1 MNRLAMSQGTM
12 LDLMRGLSAQ
22 TVLIGH
28 AFDANGVKLPCYP
41 PDLAVVLF
49 LFISGFLIT
58 YSTVAKGDDYT
69 LPEFL
74 IDRGARIFVPYLPVM
89 LLVIAAGLA
98 FQLPGPIHIFNVI
111 TNILM
116 LQNYPLASY
125 LPENT
130 YFEAIGT
137 GRPWWTVAVEWWFYC
152 AFGAAYFFLLR
163 RDRPRWL
170 FPLVGIPGFIMV
182 MFQSVSWILF
192 FPWLCGCVGAFLF
205 LSAPHVPRAG
215 FLIPPLLGL
224 ACIRYHFHPNF
235 YDLQGMIVT
244 CALAWT
250 IIVSVRYLTVPN
262 GLSRFS
268 VFIAGYSYSLYLLN
282 ATVIEIMKPFM
293 APGVPLFMLML
304 LLANVA
310 AYLVGLLTER
320 HYKTVARWLKHALV
334 IRPVSRPY
342 GAILAEQ

>member
-1 MNRLAMSQGTM
+1 MNRLASAQGTM

-41 PDLAVVLF
+41 PDLGVVLF

-58 YSTVAKGDDYT
+58 YSTVLKGENYT

-74 IDRGARIFVPYLPVM
+74 IDRGARIFVPYLPAM
-89 LLVIAAGLA
+89 LIVIAAGLV
-98 FQLPGPIHIFNVI
+98 FQLPGPMHIFNVL
-111 TNILM
+111 TNLLM
-116 LQNYPLASY
+116 LQTYPLASF
-125 LPENT
+125 LPENS

-152 AFGAAYFFLLR
+152 AFGAAYFFLAG

-170 FPLVGIPGFIMV
+170 FLLVGIPGFIMV

-205 LSAPHVPRAG
+205 LSGRDVPRAG
-215 FLIPPLLGL
+215 LLIPPLLGL
-224 ACIRYHFHPNF
+224 ACIRYYFHPDF

-244 CALAWT
+244 CVLAWT
-250 IIVSVRYLTVPN
+250 LIIAVRHLAAPS
-262 GLSRFS
+262 GFARFS
-268 VFIAGYSYSLYLLN
+268 AFIAGYSYSLYLLN
-282 ATVIEIMKPFM
+282 ATVIAVMQLFM
-293 APGVPLFMLML
+293 APGVVTFVLMMAF
-304 LLANVA
+304 ANAA
-310 AYLVGLLTER
+310 AYLVSLLTER
-320 HYKTVARWLKHALV
+320 HYKAVARWLKDALAARRYSAV
-334 IRPVSRPY
+334 AVEP
-342 GAILAEQ
+342 

>member
-1 MNRLAMSQGTM
+1 MNRLASAQGTM

-58 YSTVAKGDDYT
+58 YSTVLKGENYT

-74 IDRGARIFVPYLPVM
+74 IDRGARIFVPYIPVM
-89 LLVIAAGLA
+89 LIVIAAGLV
-98 FQLPGPIHIFNVI
+98 FQLPGPMHIFNVL
-111 TNILM
+111 TNLLM
-116 LQNYPLASY
+116 LQTYPLASF

-152 AFGAAYFFLLR
+152 AFGAAYFFLAGS
-163 RDRPRWL
+163 DRPRWL
-170 FPLVGIPGFIMV
+170 FLLVGVPGFIMV

-205 LSAPHVPRAG
+205 LSGRDVPRAG
-215 FLIPPLLGL
+215 LLIPPLLGL
-224 ACIRYHFHPNF
+224 VCIRYYFHPDF

-250 IIVSVRYLTVPN
+250 LIIAVRHLAVP
-262 GLSRFS
+262 GGASGFS
-268 VFIAGYSYSLYLLN
+268 AFIAGYSYSLYLLN
-282 ATVIEIMKPFM
+282 ATVIAVMKLFM
-293 APGVPLFMLML
+293 APGVVTFVLML
-304 LLANVA
+304 ALANVA
-310 AYLVGLLTER
+310 AYLVSLLTER
-320 HYKTVARWLKHALV
+320 HYKAVARWLKDALAARRYSAV
-334 IRPVSRPY
+334 TVEP
-342 GAILAEQ
+342 